1 MLATQGSLPLAEG
14 EGYAVRSTVEYGG
27 DAPAVAEARFAA
39 RAGLSLVNPDV
50 RENLDRGPTV
60 RLGLRND
67 GELGLLPQVQL
78 AIRRPDGTI
87 VGTASPSE
95 PPLVLPGQTTDV
107 ETDLP
112 ARLSSGEYVLL
123 TRVSYGRGTPI
134 EQETPFR
141 IGNAMPTP
149 NAAWGQSPPR
159 APEGRSGEIA
169 GFPWAV
175 LLPILTLLGLVA
187 GVAWLPPLTPFRR
200 RIGRAVGA
208 FREGA

>member
-1 MLATQGSLPLAEG
+1 M
-14 EGYAVRSTVEYGG
+14 
-27 DAPAVAEARFAA
+27 AEARFAA